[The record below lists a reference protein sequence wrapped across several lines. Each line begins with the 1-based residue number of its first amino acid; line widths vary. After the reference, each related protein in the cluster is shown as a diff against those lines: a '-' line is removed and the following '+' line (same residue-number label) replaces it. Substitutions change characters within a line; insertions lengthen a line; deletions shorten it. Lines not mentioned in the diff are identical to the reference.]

1 MYPERKE
8 GLVIMTNGEKGA
20 LLIEEI
26 LRGQSSI
33 SGWKE
38 YKVKEKAIVELSEN
52 DLQKYVGRYRL
63 VEYPLI
69 FVVVSN
75 VESDLFM
82 KVEQP
87 GITPL
92 NAKLYFEG
100 NHKFFRTDVDIE
112 LQFSADRTSIQLN
125 QSGQVF
131 KATKSN

>member
-1 MYPERKE
+1 
-8 GLVIMTNGEKGA
+8 
-20 LLIEEI
+20 

-38 YKVKEKAIVELSEN
+38 YKVKEKAIVELSDN
-52 DLQKYVGRYRL
+52 DLKEYVGTYRL
-63 VEYPLI
+63 NEYPSI

-75 VESDLFM
+75 VGSDLFM

-87 GITPL
+87 GSTPL

-100 NHKFFRTDVDIE
+100 NYKFFRTDIDSE
-112 LQFSADRTSIQLN
+112 LEFSADKTRLQLN

-131 KATKSN
+131 RATKKQ